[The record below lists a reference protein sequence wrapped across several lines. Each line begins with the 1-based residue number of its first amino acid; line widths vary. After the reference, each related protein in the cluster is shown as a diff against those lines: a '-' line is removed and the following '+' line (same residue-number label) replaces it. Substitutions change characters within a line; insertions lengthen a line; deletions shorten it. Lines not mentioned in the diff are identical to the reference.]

1 VKSFQKTW
9 QKPLIILL
17 VCMLV
22 WFSSIAIRPANVTL
36 TPTSPFEASNVLALS
51 FEGDL
56 TDSSGRRHH
65 GTFIGTNYAFVEG
78 VGGGLAVELRGE
90 TAIDLGTSGE
100 LQPAD
105 LTLSFW
111 LKPNGKMEGEQ
122 MIAWHKSTFNGD
134 GWYVSSE
141 GNQTPLAVSIGSAE
155 RQPYKV
161 SIKGDMDARE
171 KFFPE
176 NTWTHIVVTYD
187 SSKKEVKI
195 YRNGIEQETTVSY
208 ENQEGIIRA
217 DDTSQKAI
225 GYNGPNYGY
234 MYAKF
239 ALDEY
244 RLYSTV
250 ASYEDVKHLH
260 EREFKT
266 EGGIPLLDLNSI
278 TLPLIVTR
286 SLDLPTVGEHGSA
299 ITWSSSDESV
309 ISPTGEVKRP
319 EIGEEDAIVILTAT
333 AVYQSETAVRRFE
346 LIVAARVLSDT
357 LQDVAMHQVVL
368 TDPYYV
374 NAFEKEVAYLLSLE
388 PDKLLSGFRS
398 TAGLQP
404 KASMYG
410 GWESTEIRGHT
421 LGHYLSAISMAYQ
434 NATGDVK
441 RELKSR
447 IDYIVDE
454 LALVQAEHGNG
465 YVSAFPE
472 EFLDR
477 VERGQAVW
485 VPWYTMHKILAGLIS
500 AAQFGGSEKA
510 LQVAEGLGEYVYN
523 RTSKWD
529 AAMKARVLS
538 VEYGGMNDALYDL
551 YILTGNSI
559 YLRAAE
565 KFDELTLFD
574 QLYRNIDV
582 LNGKHANTMIPK
594 IIGALKRYIA
604 LGEEESE
611 QYYLIVAQN
620 FWQMVVDHHTYVTG
634 GNSENEHFGMPG
646 ILDAERTNVNNET
659 CNVYNMLKLTREL
672 YKITKDKKYADFY
685 ENAYTNAIMASQN
698 PETGMTM
705 YFQPMA
711 TGFFKVFGSAFLH
724 FWCCT
729 GTGMENFSKLND
741 SIYFRHRNS
750 LYVNMYLSSIVTL
763 DDLNLKLTV
772 KSHLP
777 NTGAGDASSGLVE
790 VTVNTTGPSDAE
802 LRFRI
807 PDWAPELPAVSVNGE
822 RLDGYAV
829 QGGYIVLKQEWE
841 DGTKITLDFPME
853 IVIHALP
860 DNPNS
865 VAFKYGPV
873 VLSAGLGTN
882 NMTTSSHGVNVLKPN
897 PDPGVRQ
904 TVFILDGD
912 IEGWKARVKEH
923 VVKADGKLAFTL
935 RGTDADEELVF
946 TPHFQRYLDRY
957 GIYFELVT
965 ADSESYQRSILAA
978 KERGRLESSTISFV
992 IVANDQYELAANRQT
1007 SNSYTGT
1014 HNGKMY
1020 RDARSGGYFSYDMEV
1035 RPGETNRM
1043 AVIYYS
1049 GDQGRTFDI
1058 YVDDVKLVTEVIE
1071 NRNPGDFYV
1080 QMHELPQTVVD
1091 GSRTKKVRETD
1102 ERGNTVEREI
1112 HYVTI
1117 RFQSTGGFAGGIFDI
1132 LRIVGEY
1139 RKNAH
1144 LSGLTFDKGELS
1156 EPFDPDVTEYTLT
1169 VPRGTGTVR
1178 MKATPADE
1186 HGLVYVGNILIN
1198 DHEPRAVKLPDD
1210 GVTELVITAKAED
1223 HVTEK
1228 VYRIWIVEADEE
1240 DGNEDGGGGDEEN
1253 GDGSGGGDDAAETG
1267 NDPAPSD
1274 ETEDDAGKYTDAFV
1288 DHEGTIRAD
1297 VAADDGRAAVKLN
1310 PDAVREALARLKDRV
1325 LNIVVH
1331 SMEEADGYLVDIP
1344 LESLL
1349 NDAEESKFDL
1359 LRIDVGMAVI
1369 SIQRQLLIEQMQ
1381 TDSMKTLR
1389 ILVRRVDVTEL
1400 PEYARSELQNA
1411 VVYDLTLEID
1421 GVAITDVAG
1430 NVQVALAYELKPGE
1444 SAGNVVVYHIGDRE
1458 AIVVKHG
1465 RYDPR
1470 SGKVLFRPSHLSL
1483 YAAAH
1488 INISFSDVLDGWA
1501 KPSIEALAARGIVDG
1516 VGSGRFDPSGKVTRA
1531 QFLHML
1537 MKAFDLTDQGAV
1549 STFRDVNRDAWYY
1562 ETVASA
1568 QALGIVRGRPDGTFG
1583 PNDEITRQ
1591 DMAVMAYAAAKHLR
1605 LDLDRGILVSF
1616 NDAAS
1621 ISEYAVD
1628 AVNALRSA
1636 GVMGGVGD
1644 GRFAPHAAASRA
1656 EAAAVI
1662 DRLLRLM

>member
-1 VKSFQKTW
+1 MKSFQKTW

-1007 SNSYTGT
+1007 SDSTTGSF
-1014 HNGKMY
+1014 NGKMY

-1228 VYRIWIVEADEE
+1228 VYR
-1240 DGNEDGGGGDEEN
+1240 
-1253 GDGSGGGDDAAETG
+1253 
-1267 NDPAPSD
+1267 
-1274 ETEDDAGKYTDAFV
+1274 
-1288 DHEGTIRAD
+1288 
-1297 VAADDGRAAVKLN
+1297 
-1310 PDAVREALARLKDRV
+1310 VRIE
-1325 LNIVVH
+1325 
-1331 SMEEADGYLVDIP
+1331 
-1344 LESLL
+1344 
-1349 NDAEESKFDL
+1349 
-1359 LRIDVGMAVI
+1359 
-1369 SIQRQLLIEQMQ
+1369 RQ
-1381 TDSMKTLR
+1381 
-1389 ILVRRVDVTEL
+1389 
-1400 PEYARSELQNA
+1400 
-1411 VVYDLTLEID
+1411 
-1421 GVAITDVAG
+1421 
-1430 NVQVALAYELKPGE
+1430 
-1444 SAGNVVVYHIGDRE
+1444 
-1458 AIVVKHG
+1458 
-1465 RYDPR
+1465 
-1470 SGKVLFRPSHLSL
+1470 
-1483 YAAAH
+1483 
-1488 INISFSDVLDGWA
+1488 
-1501 KPSIEALAARGIVDG
+1501 
-1516 VGSGRFDPSGKVTRA
+1516 
-1531 QFLHML
+1531 
-1537 MKAFDLTDQGAV
+1537 
-1549 STFRDVNRDAWYY
+1549 
-1562 ETVASA
+1562 
-1568 QALGIVRGRPDGTFG
+1568 
-1583 PNDEITRQ
+1583 
-1591 DMAVMAYAAAKHLR
+1591 
-1605 LDLDRGILVSF
+1605 
-1616 NDAAS
+1616 
-1621 ISEYAVD
+1621 
-1628 AVNALRSA
+1628 
-1636 GVMGGVGD
+1636 
-1644 GRFAPHAAASRA
+1644 
-1656 EAAAVI
+1656 
-1662 DRLLRLM
+1662 

>member
-78 VGGGLAVELRGE
+78 VGGGLAVELKGE

-551 YILTGNSI
+551 YILTGNPI

-1007 SNSYTGT
+1007 SDSTTGSF
-1014 HNGKMY
+1014 NGKMY

-1102 ERGNTVEREI
+1102 ERGNTLEREI

-1228 VYRIWIVEADEE
+1228 VYR
-1240 DGNEDGGGGDEEN
+1240 
-1253 GDGSGGGDDAAETG
+1253 
-1267 NDPAPSD
+1267 
-1274 ETEDDAGKYTDAFV
+1274 
-1288 DHEGTIRAD
+1288 
-1297 VAADDGRAAVKLN
+1297 
-1310 PDAVREALARLKDRV
+1310 VRIE
-1325 LNIVVH
+1325 
-1331 SMEEADGYLVDIP
+1331 
-1344 LESLL
+1344 
-1349 NDAEESKFDL
+1349 
-1359 LRIDVGMAVI
+1359 
-1369 SIQRQLLIEQMQ
+1369 RQ
-1381 TDSMKTLR
+1381 
-1389 ILVRRVDVTEL
+1389 
-1400 PEYARSELQNA
+1400 
-1411 VVYDLTLEID
+1411 
-1421 GVAITDVAG
+1421 
-1430 NVQVALAYELKPGE
+1430 
-1444 SAGNVVVYHIGDRE
+1444 
-1458 AIVVKHG
+1458 
-1465 RYDPR
+1465 
-1470 SGKVLFRPSHLSL
+1470 
-1483 YAAAH
+1483 
-1488 INISFSDVLDGWA
+1488 
-1501 KPSIEALAARGIVDG
+1501 
-1516 VGSGRFDPSGKVTRA
+1516 
-1531 QFLHML
+1531 
-1537 MKAFDLTDQGAV
+1537 
-1549 STFRDVNRDAWYY
+1549 
-1562 ETVASA
+1562 
-1568 QALGIVRGRPDGTFG
+1568 
-1583 PNDEITRQ
+1583 
-1591 DMAVMAYAAAKHLR
+1591 
-1605 LDLDRGILVSF
+1605 
-1616 NDAAS
+1616 
-1621 ISEYAVD
+1621 
-1628 AVNALRSA
+1628 
-1636 GVMGGVGD
+1636 
-1644 GRFAPHAAASRA
+1644 
-1656 EAAAVI
+1656 
-1662 DRLLRLM
+1662 